1 MVVGDA
7 GNTTG
12 GCKFARPQL
21 QVSYGERRNALAT
34 RPAGLPGACAP
45 SCPSEVSP
53 RPGRPAGRRHTG
65 NRPSCRRR
73 EIGFVSTRT
82 KRERRS
88 QRFLCCKDTTGPC
101 AEISPCAARVSASRD
116 PRHRKATTR
125 ERNHNGCSRPGNKRN
140 RDTGKPQPESATATQ
155 ESHNRELAF
164 LQPGEKAS
172 PRDARQGHSAPRR
185 GGRMATRTLGQH
197 TPCTPCTPPPH
208 LPPVRSRLLGKTP
221 LSLSLT
227 PPQGGSGV
235 QGVQVPC
242 SNPLSPPW
250 RGPPCTC
257 TPTPVHP
264 LCTHPPT
271 AVQLPTPR
279 CVSTSLHV
287 RR

>member
-1 MVVGDA
+1 
-7 GNTTG
+7 
-12 GCKFARPQL
+12 
-21 QVSYGERRNALAT
+21 LAT

-101 AEISPCAARVSASRD
+101 AEISPCAARVSASRN